1 VTTLPRRVPRREM
14 DASMRMPIHR
24 GHHHRLGLSVL
35 AQAARH
41 PMTAVFSPANFA
53 SAPGALPRLPTPL
66 RQWKYTVS
74 LNHNHNLPDL
84 SSHSPFLLSVFTL
97 CLQSH
102 DTDYTLLYNRIWCLC
117 MNLPVLSHV
126 FWFVPMQKT
135 RQHIRSFDTLNLFE
149 FCYIVST
156 EKALKRPIVRWGG
169 KKGEV
174 FQAGYLVTTANAWR
188 FRGILLPNLSAAG

>member
-1 VTTLPRRVPRREM
+1 MREVMEIWTSSFTRKPCQITALKAWKTCARAAMVCTRLVASNTITLIITPTVTTHPRRAPRREM

-24 GHHHRLGLSVL
+24 GHHHRPGLSVL

-53 SAPGALPRLPTPL
+53 SAPGALPRLPMPL

-84 SSHSPFLLSVFTL
+84 SSYSPFLLSVFTL
-97 CLQSH
+97 CLQFH

-135 RQHIRSFDTLNLFE
+135 RQHIRSFDTSE
-149 FCYIVST
+149 SI
-156 EKALKRPIVRWGG
+156 
-169 KKGEV
+169 
-174 FQAGYLVTTANAWR
+174 
-188 FRGILLPNLSAAG
+188 